1 KSAAMGE
8 GMDPR
13 RGTVFGRRVLEPIL
27 HKAFGHRMVTGHRC
41 VDSGMTVTVNAEHL
55 IETENDYDDR
65 VVVDADL
72 AKHTFRVDARQ
83 GRPIRLQKFVVYHS
97 SRGVPVRELGD
108 RCRRTL
114 DRALETGVD
123 RLRAAQR
130 ANLQQFWDHADVT
143 IAGHPDLQQA
153 VRWNLFQLHQ
163 ATARAG
169 TRGIPAKGVTGS
181 GYEGHYFWDT
191 ECYVVP

>member
-1 KSAAMGE
+1 VMTMDVEMLDGDASLVISSALLNRQDGSDEYHVKSAAMGE

-72 AKHTFRVDARQ
+72 AKHT
-83 GRPIRLQKFVVYHS
+83 
-97 SRGVPVRELGD
+97 
-108 RCRRTL
+108 
-114 DRALETGVD
+114 
-123 RLRAAQR
+123 
-130 ANLQQFWDHADVT
+130 
-143 IAGHPDLQQA
+143 
-153 VRWNLFQLHQ
+153 
-163 ATARAG
+163 
-169 TRGIPAKGVTGS
+169 
-181 GYEGHYFWDT
+181 
-191 ECYVVP
+191 